1 MKRII
6 DFSQFINERAIMPS
20 DFSEMLDSIREACI
34 FRPLTTR
41 QLNEI
46 SEPYDVIF
54 VTYDEFLDGLPEHL
68 KNTAPP
74 RDGGIPIFGYI
85 DSMNRINVVMIIP
98 MLGIRELPFVNHI
111 IQHES
116 VHKGQW
122 ERRPEEIKWT
132 LPDPNNRKEYF
143 SNVDEIMAFSQSIA
157 EMLMNQQRLSDLKML
172 PNELKRNPLWR
183 DIKNY
188 VDDRTK
194 SRYLKYIYEYIKN
207 YLGGTDEY
215 YDDVFKEI
223 MNSRKALSEGMEYH
237 IQNEIS
243 ICESVFRIGSDAWI
257 DLIEEARQLWESGEV
272 ELIGDDL
279 FIISTNVGEKAIY
292 EGEGVLLE
300 IPFEDEDADLD
311 GNEEMEEAEYRG
323 KNIDLNKPFRT
334 PGGPRKF
341 SVFTKNEKGSVV
353 KVSFGEPGMRVNN
366 ADPKKSRSFRKR
378 MRCEDPGPKW
388 KPKYWSCNV
397 GRYAKLLGLSSSRP
411 W

>member
-1 MKRII
+1 
-6 DFSQFINERAIMPS
+6 
-20 DFSEMLDSIREACI
+20 
-34 FRPLTTR
+34 
-41 QLNEI
+41 
-46 SEPYDVIF
+46 
-54 VTYDEFLDGLPEHL
+54 
-68 KNTAPP
+68 
-74 RDGGIPIFGYI
+74 
-85 DSMNRINVVMIIP
+85 
-98 MLGIRELPFVNHI
+98 
-111 IQHES
+111 
-116 VHKGQW
+116 
-122 ERRPEEIKWT
+122 
-132 LPDPNNRKEYF
+132 
-143 SNVDEIMAFSQSIA
+143 MAFSQSIA

-183 DIKNY
+183 DIENY

-194 SRYLKYIYEYIKN
+194 SKYLKYIYEYIKN

-237 IQNEIS
+237 IQNEIP

-272 ELIGDDL
+272 ELIDDDL

-311 GNEEMEEAEYRG
+311 DNEEMEEAEYRG

-341 SVFTKNEKGSVV
+341 SVYTKNEKGNVV

-366 ADPKKSRSFRKR
+366 ADPKKSISFRKR